1 MQPSAV
7 SINKQQ
13 YLTNN
18 QNPYILIHM
27 FRVFACPYVLIL
39 PYPVLELIPFHGR
52 GLEVVLALVSALFSR
67 RGGGVCRKMLYS
79 TSTAAF

>member
-27 FRVFACPYVLIL
+27 FRVFACPYVLTL
-39 PYPVLELIPFHGR
+39 PYPVLELIPFHGS

-67 RGGGVCRKMLYS
+67 RGGGVYRKMLYS